1 MEFKPELYRKILT
14 LFYDRISGFP
24 GIHYPV
30 RNWIKNAGLPTI
42 YGILHISVYRKKLN
56 IRASLKIIGT
66 APGTLIR
73 KNTGICCFSDL
84 NYLIFF
90 IPRLFITVIQTASA
104 LPGLPTVMSADTW

>member
-1 MEFKPELYRKILT
+1 MFGGIQTRTVPENLNTFLRQDIRLSRYSLSRQKL
-14 LFYDRISGFP
+14 D
-24 GIHYPV
+24 
-30 RNWIKNAGLPTI
+30 KNAGLPTI
-42 YGILHISVYRKKLN
+42 YGILNISVYRKKLN

-66 APGTLIR
+66 GTLLR